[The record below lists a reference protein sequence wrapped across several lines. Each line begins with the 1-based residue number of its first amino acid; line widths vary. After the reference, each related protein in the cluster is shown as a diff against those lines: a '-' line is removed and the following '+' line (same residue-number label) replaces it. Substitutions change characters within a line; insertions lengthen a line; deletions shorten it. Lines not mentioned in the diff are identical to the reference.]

1 MGKGISR
8 TSRSGRIQAQLS
20 GIRVSTRRVEGCGV
34 AAAESITFDV
44 FFDYQC
50 PFVYRAAGLLDGV
63 RRLGGRAMDVRW
75 RYFSLTQVTSK
86 NDGWTVWNA
95 PASDPVKGRLAF
107 QAAEAANPQGLFL
120 EGHSRRL
127 HASP

>member
-1 MGKGISR
+1 MAKGISR

-20 GIRVSTRRVEGCGV
+20 GIRVSTRRVEGGGV
-34 AAAESITFDV
+34 AVAESITFDV

-63 RRLGGRAMDVRW
+63 RRLGGRDIDVRW
-75 RYFSLTQVTSK
+75 RYFSLTQVNSK

-95 PASDPVKGRLAF
+95 PDSEPVKGRLALLAV
-107 QAAEAANPQGLFL
+107 AAATRQGRFL
-120 EGHSRRL
+120 AGH
-127 HASP
+127 